1 MSANNNFIFG
11 NNIDVK
17 RNIYSQN
24 INQPNSKIID
34 FPLGQVNMSCL
45 GEVQSGSVGS
55 VVGVDVLN
63 NNKLVLVP
71 DSGGGGGS
79 GGDVYRNGFDTS
91 KTNTYLDNVRNEFVG
106 EVKFNTGSITNEP
119 ATAPIMVSNN
129 EILSVDSSGKLVKN
143 TRINYLQKDSTT
155 REEVGGQVFFSN
167 VEGLEVR
174 NKIELVDTNNPA
186 GYAKIEL
193 DHKSPAGNPD
203 IPIHHFNFKK
213 STEASSIPQM
223 ALSSDLLMIRNGNN
237 LTDSAS
243 HLPLETRGKPPNKQL
258 GYNTTSGEITY
269 IDTPTAPLTGA
280 INTFTISNGGTLF
293 SAGIIQFPANN
304 LSPSLTG
311 SGGVFEVSSVAS
323 GGVVSL
329 VFKVSGGQDYLAG
342 NSIYLI
348 SNGGGNDCHI
358 FIDSITPISASY
370 ASLTDGTSASQQTF
384 LGYNK
389 FDEPLQT
396 ADIEAENIT
405 ADSLTSLGA
414 ITSTNDITITSGNLI
429 STPLAINPDTE
440 ASYVA
445 LWSQNTAS
453 STYTLKREASLS
465 FLVVVQNF
473 IGSASSVRVNGVSR
487 PSYVS
492 GTRLHSTSNFV
503 FYNESPFEYMIL
515 HFGGIYKICFR
526 GQLEI
531 SPNLSAGGIPAN
543 VWGFTWLDML
553 YLFGDY
559 ESAGTQPSGLINQP
573 NPLST
578 TKKRYFGTDDEHFSA
593 ITRRLSTS
601 GNYNGIN
608 GECSNLASGTSAQ
621 DLGFMRFTEALNY
634 TSSVAGGDRVI
645 FDSSYYWA
653 DGPP

>member
-24 INQPNSKIID
+24 IDQPNSKIID

-45 GEVQSGSVGS
+45 GEVQNPSVGS

-71 DSGGGGGS
+71 DGGGGTGG
-79 GGDVYRNGFDTS
+79 GGDVFRNGFDTS

-143 TRINYLQKDSTT
+143 TRINYLQKDSAT
-155 REEVGGQVFFSN
+155 REEVEGQVFFSN

-174 NKIELVDTNNPA
+174 NKIELVDTNNPS
-186 GYAKIEL
+186 GLAKIEL
-193 DHKSPAGNPD
+193 DHIEPTVNTD

-213 STEASSIPQM
+213 SGEATTVPQM
-223 ALSSDLLMIRNGNN
+223 ALSSDLLMIRDGDN
-237 LTDSAS
+237 LTDSS
-243 HLPLETRGKPPNKQL
+243 THLPVETRGKPPNKQL
-258 GYNTTSGEITY
+258 GYNTTSGEISY
-269 IDTPTAPLTGA
+269 MDAITPAITGL
-280 INTFTISNGGTLF
+280 INTFTITNGGTMF
-293 SAGIIQFPANN
+293 SAGITQFPANN
-304 LSPSLTG
+304 FGGGLG
-311 SGGVFEVSSVAS
+311 SGAIFEVSSVAS

-329 VFKVSGGQDYLAG
+329 VFKVSGGLGYQAND
-342 NSIYLI
+342 SIYLI

-358 FIDSITPISASY
+358 LINSITPITETY
-370 ASLTDGTSASQQTF
+370 ASLIEGTSASQQTF
-384 LGYNK
+384 LGFNK
-389 FDEPLQT
+389 FEEPLQT
-396 ADIEAENIT
+396 GDIEGESIT
-405 ADSLTSLGA
+405 GDSLTSLGDVN
-414 ITSTNDITITSGNLI
+414 IDGNLI

-440 ASYVA
+440 PSFVA

-453 STYTLKREASLS
+453 STYTLKREATLS

-531 SPNLSAGGIPAN
+531 SPGLSAGGIPAN
-543 VWGFTWLDML
+543 TWGMTWLDML

-559 ESAGTQPSGLINQP
+559 ESAGTQPSGLINRED
-573 NPLST
+573 PLGT

-593 ITRRLSTS
+593 ITRRLSVS

-634 TSSVAGGDRVI
+634 TSTSLGGDRVI
-645 FDSSYYWA
+645 FDSTYYWA